1 MSGIILAFAFAGDA
15 ERLAGV
21 AAVKH
26 VDSRGGLVDLPHVGH
41 DRNSGPVPLED
52 RSAMGVGFAH
62 PSRLSAK
69 GNMDGKV
76 EATDP
81 GEQGSGAHVT
91 TTP

>member
-1 MSGIILAFAFAGDA
+1 MPRIVLSLALPGNA
-15 ERLAGV
+15 ERLTGV